1 MLVQA
6 ILIGLIAMFVTFEWM
21 FGTNLGSRP
30 IITGMLV
37 GLVMGDLKTGIILGA
52 TLEMVF
58 IGSITLGAAVPPDV
72 ITGGILGAAFAIS
85 TGKGADVALAL
96 AFPIATLYLVVDN
109 VLTLGILPFFL
120 HKADNYIE
128 KGDFK
133 GMERMH
139 ILGGFVVK
147 SLPRGIICA
156 VAFYLGT
163 PVMNRVLEAIPEFV
177 QNGLVAAAGFIPAL
191 GIALLAQMTSNTAEQ
206 KNVIGKKE
214 LRSIFLRSLSLEYSW
229 NYERQQN
236 MGYCFAMLPAIKKI
250 YQKKED
256 QIAAAKRHMEFFNTT
271 PYISTAVFGISTAM
285 EESNARNEDFDTSSI
300 NNVKVVLM
308 GPLAGI
314 GDSMFWGTLRVIAT
328 GIGTSLAMQGS
339 ILGPLLFWLI
349 FNVPAFAVRYIC
361 LKFGYKFG
369 TSFLNKI
376 EESGMM
382 PKLTFGAA
390 VLGLMVIGAMIPS
403 MITVNIAG
411 AIGSG
416 DAAVKVQE
424 ILDGIMPNLVPF
436 AMTLGIYG
444 LLQKKVKVSWIL
456 IVLMVVGIVGALLG
470 IF

>member
-72 ITGGILGAAFAIS
+72 ITGGILGA
-85 TGKGADVALAL
+85 ADVALAL

-177 QNGLVAAAGFIPAL
+177 QNGLVAAAGLIPAL
-191 GIALLAQMTSNTAEQ
+191 GIALLAQMILSKKTMVYFILGFALAAYL
-206 KNVIGKKE
+206 KIPMLGIAMMAGCLAVI
-214 LRSIFLRSLSLEYSW
+214 LV
-229 NYERQQN
+229 Q
-236 MGYCFAMLPAIKKI
+236 
-250 YQKKED
+250 
-256 QIAAAKRHMEFFNTT
+256 
-271 PYISTAVFGISTAM
+271 
-285 EESNARNEDFDTSSI
+285 
-300 NNVKVVLM
+300 
-308 GPLAGI
+308 
-314 GDSMFWGTLRVIAT
+314 
-328 GIGTSLAMQGS
+328 MQGTQK
-339 ILGPLLFWLI
+339 
-349 FNVPAFAVRYIC
+349 VA
-361 LKFGYKFG
+361 
-369 TSFLNKI
+369 
-376 EESGMM
+376 
-382 PKLTFGAA
+382 
-390 VLGLMVIGAMIPS
+390 
-403 MITVNIAG
+403 
-411 AIGSG
+411 
-416 DAAVKVQE
+416 VQE
-424 ILDGIMPNLVPF
+424 VEDDDF
-436 AMTLGIYG
+436 
-444 LLQKKVKVSWIL
+444 
-456 IVLMVVGIVGALLG
+456 
-470 IF
+470 

>member
-6 ILIGLIAMFVTFEWM
+6 ILIGLIAMFVTFECM

-72 ITGGILGAAFAIS
+72 ITGGVLGAAFAIS

-156 VAFYLGT
+156 VAF
-163 PVMNRVLEAIPEFV
+163 MNRVLEAIPEFV

-191 GIALLAQMTSNTAEQ
+191 GIALLAQMILSKKTMVYFILGFALAAYL
-206 KNVIGKKE
+206 KIPMLGIAMMAGCLAVI
-214 LRSIFLRSLSLEYSW
+214 LV
-229 NYERQQN
+229 Q
-236 MGYCFAMLPAIKKI
+236 
-250 YQKKED
+250 
-256 QIAAAKRHMEFFNTT
+256 
-271 PYISTAVFGISTAM
+271 
-285 EESNARNEDFDTSSI
+285 
-300 NNVKVVLM
+300 
-308 GPLAGI
+308 
-314 GDSMFWGTLRVIAT
+314 
-328 GIGTSLAMQGS
+328 MQGTQK
-339 ILGPLLFWLI
+339 
-349 FNVPAFAVRYIC
+349 VA
-361 LKFGYKFG
+361 
-369 TSFLNKI
+369 
-376 EESGMM
+376 
-382 PKLTFGAA
+382 
-390 VLGLMVIGAMIPS
+390 
-403 MITVNIAG
+403 
-411 AIGSG
+411 
-416 DAAVKVQE
+416 VQE
-424 ILDGIMPNLVPF
+424 VEDDDDF
-436 AMTLGIYG
+436 
-444 LLQKKVKVSWIL
+444 
-456 IVLMVVGIVGALLG
+456 
-470 IF
+470 

>member
-72 ITGGILGAAFAIS
+72 ITGGVLGAAFAIS

-156 VAFYLGT
+156 VAF
-163 PVMNRVLEAIPEFV
+163 
-177 QNGLVAAAGFIPAL
+177 IPAL
-191 GIALLAQMTSNTAEQ
+191 GIALLAQMILSKKTMVYFILGFALAAYL
-206 KNVIGKKE
+206 KIPMLGIAMMAGCLAVI
-214 LRSIFLRSLSLEYSW
+214 LV
-229 NYERQQN
+229 Q
-236 MGYCFAMLPAIKKI
+236 
-250 YQKKED
+250 
-256 QIAAAKRHMEFFNTT
+256 
-271 PYISTAVFGISTAM
+271 
-285 EESNARNEDFDTSSI
+285 
-300 NNVKVVLM
+300 
-308 GPLAGI
+308 
-314 GDSMFWGTLRVIAT
+314 
-328 GIGTSLAMQGS
+328 MQGTQK
-339 ILGPLLFWLI
+339 
-349 FNVPAFAVRYIC
+349 VA
-361 LKFGYKFG
+361 
-369 TSFLNKI
+369 
-376 EESGMM
+376 
-382 PKLTFGAA
+382 
-390 VLGLMVIGAMIPS
+390 
-403 MITVNIAG
+403 
-411 AIGSG
+411 
-416 DAAVKVQE
+416 VQE
-424 ILDGIMPNLVPF
+424 VEDDDDF
-436 AMTLGIYG
+436 
-444 LLQKKVKVSWIL
+444 
-456 IVLMVVGIVGALLG
+456 
-470 IF
+470 

>member
-6 ILIGLIAMFVTFEWM
+6 ILIGLIAMLVTFEWM

-191 GIALLAQMTSNTAEQ
+191 GIAMMAGCLA
-206 KNVIGKKE
+206 VI
-214 LRSIFLRSLSLEYSW
+214 LV
-229 NYERQQN
+229 Q
-236 MGYCFAMLPAIKKI
+236 
-250 YQKKED
+250 
-256 QIAAAKRHMEFFNTT
+256 
-271 PYISTAVFGISTAM
+271 
-285 EESNARNEDFDTSSI
+285 
-300 NNVKVVLM
+300 
-308 GPLAGI
+308 
-314 GDSMFWGTLRVIAT
+314 
-328 GIGTSLAMQGS
+328 MQGTQK
-339 ILGPLLFWLI
+339 
-349 FNVPAFAVRYIC
+349 VA
-361 LKFGYKFG
+361 
-369 TSFLNKI
+369 
-376 EESGMM
+376 
-382 PKLTFGAA
+382 
-390 VLGLMVIGAMIPS
+390 
-403 MITVNIAG
+403 
-411 AIGSG
+411 
-416 DAAVKVQE
+416 VQE
-424 ILDGIMPNLVPF
+424 VEDDDDF
-436 AMTLGIYG
+436 
-444 LLQKKVKVSWIL
+444 
-456 IVLMVVGIVGALLG
+456 
-470 IF
+470 